1 LALEPALWQRLQIE
15 PKLRAAAIEESLR
28 IDSPVQFLARTCTR
42 ATTLAGVSIEPGDR
56 VLFGVA
62 SANFDEGYFEDAARF
77 RLDRDR
83 PRDHL
88 GFGAG
93 PHLCPGAFLARMEAS
108 AALDAALDR
117 IESIELDP
125 GYVFDTNPVPF
136 TYGPNSLRVRI
147 RAR

>member
-1 LALEPALWQRLQIE
+1 MT
-15 PKLRAAAIEESLR
+15 
-28 IDSPVQFLARTCTR
+28 ARPFEKFD
-42 ATTLAGVSIEPGDR
+42 VEPGDR

-62 SANFDEGYFEDAARF
+62 SANFDENYFEDAASF

-117 IESIELDP
+117 IDRIELDP

-136 TYGPNSLRVRI
+136 TYGPNSLQVCI